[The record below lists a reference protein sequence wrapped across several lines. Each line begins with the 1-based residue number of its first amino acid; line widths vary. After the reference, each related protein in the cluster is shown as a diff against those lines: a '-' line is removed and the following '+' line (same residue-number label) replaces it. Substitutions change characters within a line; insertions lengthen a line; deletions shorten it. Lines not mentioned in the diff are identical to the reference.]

1 MNIAICDDDSVFRNF
16 LEKNLRT
23 YFDER
28 SVPLNI
34 ISFDSGEALLGHDL
48 LFDLVFLDVEMGEIN
63 GIDTGKALQKKNP
76 HCITIVIT
84 AYDGYLDDA
93 FSIHAFRFLPKPLD
107 VLRLYKALDDATE
120 LLKNDL
126 IVFYDV
132 ISGDNVRVYTNDIIF
147 LEIENRR
154 TKIITVNG
162 IFCSNEKI
170 SYWKNRLNGISFVA
184 PHASFIANLDYSIQ
198 HTRTQ
203 LVLAKKDLKGEILNL
218 YRIPISAKNQAE
230 IKRAF
235 FYVLERR

>member
-1 MNIAICDDDSVFRNF
+1 MNIAIWDDDSVFRIF

-154 TKIITVNG
+154 T
-162 IFCSNEKI
+162 
-170 SYWKNRLNGISFVA
+170 
-184 PHASFIANLDYSIQ
+184 
-198 HTRTQ
+198 
-203 LVLAKKDLKGEILNL
+203 
-218 YRIPISAKNQAE
+218 
-230 IKRAF
+230 
-235 FYVLERR
+235 